1 MELPETWKRG
11 KKGTYHHHD
20 GLLDL
25 ESKGEEKR
33 RCNNNNKDCYDDNL
47 LLIQN
52 KLLPNKRQHLENGCL
67 LFDVCYCLNTA
78 PMCLSKKL
86 KANHLLFVDKSL
98 NLIKCFYYL

>member
-33 RCNNNNKDCYDDNL
+33 RCNNNNKDCYEDNL
-47 LLIQN
+47 LPI
-52 KLLPNKRQHLENGCL
+52 
-67 LFDVCYCLNTA
+67 
-78 PMCLSKKL
+78 
-86 KANHLLFVDKSL
+86 
-98 NLIKCFYYL
+98 